1 MARDV
6 TFLQLRTGVR
16 KLTDTEN
23 DPHKDEAWIGE
34 LVNDARAEVFDILRR
49 ADPNFYESV
58 QAITTTAV
66 ENDTYA
72 LSPDHHLTKG
82 VAWLGTS
89 GYYEPLEAIDYRR
102 TFCYQ
107 VKIGYAAAYRVVGGN
122 LVLYPPPPAGQTYK
136 HTYTPCAV
144 LLAADAATV
153 DGREAELIRLRAAIR
168 IKHKEDAD
176 TTALERL
183 FESELNRITAQTEDR
198 AGIETNAIADVEDYG
213 NVSRWM
219 KLMPRPPRP

>member
-6 TFLQLRTGVR
+6 TYLQLRTGVR

-23 DPHKDEAWIGE
+23 DPHKDELWIGE
-34 LVNDARAEVFDILRR
+34 LVNDARAEVFDLLRR

-58 QAITTTAV
+58 QTITTTTT
-66 ENDTYA
+66 DTYA
-72 LSPDHHLTKG
+72 LNPDHHVTKG

-89 GYYEPLEAIDYRR
+89 GYYEPLESIDYRR
-102 TFCYQ
+102 TFMYQ
-107 VKIGYAAAYRVVGGN
+107 VKIGYAAAYRIVGGN
-122 LVLYPPPPAGQTYK
+122 IVLYPPPPAGQTYR

-144 LLAADAATV
+144 LLVADGDTV
-153 DGREAELIRLRAAIR
+153 DGREAELIRLRAEIR
-168 IKHKEDAD
+168 VKVKEEAD
-176 TTALERL
+176 TAVLERL

-198 AGIETNAIADVEDYG
+198 AGIETNAIADVEDYS
-213 NVSRWM
+213 NVARWM